1 MAMSHK
7 PWFSLTA
14 PSMEPPAVRRQN
26 KVRLMN
32 GTLRR
37 YGLPQPAPGRS
48 ERADAAKVA
57 LHDGVR
63 LAMEP
68 LRRSERLRRRLR
80 GLVYGSGANYYYRG
94 S

>member
-1 MAMSHK
+1 MAMTWK
-7 PWFSLTA
+7 T
-14 PSMEPPAVRRQN
+14 PAVRRQN

-48 ERADAAKVA
+48 QLGDAAKVA
-57 LHDGVR
+57 LHDGAR

-68 LRRSERLRRRLR
+68 LRRSESLRRRLR